1 MLLCVLDATIVYHCV
16 FRSFSCH
23 NSVSLCTRQHNS
35 MSLCVSDIATVC
47 ILEGFQKQGSLQ
59 QADRVLKSL
68 GRARAKEA
76 YKVRPLEI
84 PLAMFI
90 CLIGFIVFCVDRSSG
105 SKSLVPVLAV
115 ASTEQ
120 FSVFTEARV

>member
-1 MLLCVLDATIVYHCV
+1 MLLCVFQTTQTYV
-16 FRSFSCH
+16 
-23 NSVSLCTRQHNS
+23 T
-35 MSLCVSDIATVC
+35 LCVSDIATVC

-76 YKVRPLEI
+76 SKVRPLEI

-90 CLIGFIVFCVDRSSG
+90 CLIRFIVFCVDWSSG

-115 ASTEQ
+115 ASTEL
-120 FSVFTEARV
+120 FSVFTEAWV